1 MVNPTYLKYVNL
13 KYKPKY
19 SDLIVSA
26 YLEPANNID
35 LKEAAGAVA
44 AESSVGSWTEV
55 KTTKPEIWKMSAKVF
70 EISGNW
76 IKIAYPI
83 ELFESGNMAQIFSSI
98 CGNIFGMKEI
108 KNLRIEDVHWPEK
121 IMKSFKGPLFGIPG
135 VRRITRV
142 KDRPLCGTIIKPK
155 IGLNHKEHAK
165 VAYTAWIGGIDIVKD
180 DENLTS
186 QTFNKFEKRVRETLK
201 LKWKAEKETGEK
213 KIYLPN
219 ITAETKEMIKRM
231 NFVKE
236 IGGEAVM
243 IDVITV
249 GWSGLQTV
257 REENENLKLILHGH
271 RAMHAA
277 FTRNKRHG
285 ISMHVIADACR
296 LIGIDQLH
304 IGTAVGKMEGS
315 KEEIISLGEEIE
327 KSIIKPHGHILAE
340 EWGKIKPVFAVCSGG
355 LHPLH
360 VPELIKML
368 GKDIIIQAGA
378 GIHGHPGGTLVG
390 AKAMRQAIEATI
402 QGIELKEYAKTHK
415 ELKAAI
421 EKWG

>member
-35 LKEAAGAVA
+35 FKEAAGAVA